1 MLFQDQFKNE
11 KVETDKYF
19 LTVLRYIHQNPLKA
33 CITQKLN
40 TYNWSSY
47 NEYIKRPVICN
58 TAFVLALFS
67 PDSSKA
73 LEQFKKF
80 NQQENEDKSLKYD
93 DGARLNDI
101 EATKVIQQI
110 GEAKS
115 PKDLQSFEKKKKK

>member
-1 MLFQDQFKNE
+1 
-11 KVETDKYF
+11 VETDKYF

-40 TYNWSSY
+40 ANNWSSY

-58 TAFVLALFS
+58 TAFALALFS
-67 PDSSKA
+67 PDGSNA
-73 LEQFKKF
+73 LEKFKKF

-101 EATKVIQQI
+101 EAIKVIQQI
-110 GEAKS
+110 GEAKNS
-115 PKDLQSFEKKKKK
+115 KD